1 MGPITLK
8 KLWFKLGSVV
18 HILIPVFGRLRP
30 EDLKFKDNLCY
41 IVIPSLK
48 KRKGSCRLAE

>member
-41 IVIPSLK
+41 IVIPSVK